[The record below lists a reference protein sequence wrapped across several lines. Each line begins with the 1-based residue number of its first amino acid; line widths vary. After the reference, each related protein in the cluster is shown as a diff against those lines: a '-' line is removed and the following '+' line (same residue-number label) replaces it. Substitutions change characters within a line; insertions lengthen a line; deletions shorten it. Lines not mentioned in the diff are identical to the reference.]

1 MARSPS
7 HRLRSPQ
14 LQKLPLQL
22 HPLSPLAL
30 MLVILPGANPAAFTA
45 QGWVLAVWL
54 LAVVSVARVSF
65 VWFERPMRER
75 LRRWAEPE
83 RG

>member
-1 MARSPS
+1 MWHVPT
-7 HRLRSPQ
+7 Q
-14 LQKLPLQL
+14 
-22 HPLSPLAL
+22 LAL

-45 QGWVLAVWL
+45 QGWVLGVWL
-54 LAVVSVARVSF
+54 LAVVAIARVSF